1 VTVLPVVAAALLL
14 SAAAPDR
21 PGAATHAAEAR
32 PRRQG
37 RAAPLASPL
46 PEPPPARP
54 DRAPGTG
61 AVAYVTAARAFLDV
75 GADDGL
81 AEAAELELRR
91 AGAAVGTCRVE
102 TLAPHHATCTGA
114 PAARAGD
121 RFEFTPATSAAAAA
135 TGPAPKLLPPLPSD
149 EELARRQAAVE
160 AAPVALVDFKPG
172 ASGGATLAVPRARVI
187 DVAWTHASF
196 VATDASGA
204 HRESL
209 DVDLH
214 DVDVGGG
221 VTLDVDAR
229 ALRWLQ
235 RASPRFRPKDDTQL
249 YVWQAQIGL
258 HPGALTLS
266 AGRVLPW
273 TIPGATIFDGAL
285 VGKHTRLGD
294 FDAEVGAF
302 GGLVP
307 DPVTTAPGTDRA
319 TGGGYWLL
327 DRSLGRGA
335 TFRQEGRV
343 AVVRSPELGTR
354 FEGSLTARLF
364 LRTLDLSGEAHLGFG
379 GTKTAP
385 GGLDAGRLDVN
396 ARPAPGWTF
405 GGSFRYSGLEW
416 PQPFEPPAFPG
427 KSRAGDA
434 FARWDARPWLRLGL
448 VAGDSEDT
456 VSSLAHRWVGPEV
469 TFPTLLGS
477 RGAVTVAYLEET
489 GWTGG
494 RSAYAQVVAR
504 PWDPIRVIFRAS
516 WSQDKQ
522 LAQDEHEV
530 GAYAAL
536 AAELT
541 RHLGLRLS
549 VLGRGGVSVS
559 EGGSGGMPWGM
570 TGYATLYAT
579 Y

>member
-14 SAAAPDR
+14 SAAAPDSADASQPAR
-21 PGAATHAAEAR
+21 AR
-32 PRRQG
+32 PRRQA
-37 RAAPLASPL
+37 RAAALASPL
-46 PEPPPARP
+46 PETPPARP

-61 AVAYVTAARAFLDV
+61 GVAYVTAARAFLDV
-75 GADDGL
+75 GAEDGL
-81 AEAAELELRR
+81 AEGAELDLRR
-91 AGAAVGTCRVE
+91 AGDAVGPCRVE

-114 PAARAGD
+114 PGARAGD
-121 RFEFTPATSAAAAA
+121 RFKFTPAVAAAS
-135 TGPAPKLLPPLPSD
+135 TPTPAPKLLPPLPSD

-160 AAPVALVDFKPG
+160 SAPVALVDFKPG
-172 ASGGATLAVPRARVI
+172 ASGGATMAVPRSRVV

-196 VATDASGA
+196 VATDVSGA

-214 DVDVGGG
+214 DVEVGRG

-229 ALRWLQ
+229 ALHWLQ
-235 RASPRFRPKDDTQL
+235 RANPRFRPTDDTQL
-249 YVWQAQIGL
+249 YVWQAQLGF
-258 HPGALTLS
+258 HPGALTVS
-266 AGRVLPW
+266 AGRILPW
-273 TIPGATIFDGAL
+273 TIPGATLFDGAQ
-285 VGKHTRLGD
+285 VGKHTRLGE

-364 LRTLDLSGEAHLGFG
+364 LRTVDLSGEAHLGFG

-434 FARWDARPWLRLGL
+434 FGRWDARPWLRLGL

-456 VSSLAHRWVGPEV
+456 VSNLGHRWVGPEV
-469 TFPTLLGS
+469 TFPTLLGP
-477 RGAVTVAYLEET
+477 RGGVTVAYLEET

-494 RSAYAQVVAR
+494 RSAYAQLVAR
-504 PWDPIRVIFRAS
+504 PWDPVRVIFRAT

-522 LAQDEHEV
+522 LAQDEQEV
-530 GAYAAL
+530 GAYAAV
-536 AAELT
+536 AAKLS
-541 RHLGLRLS
+541 RHFGLRLS
-549 VLGRGGVSVS
+549 LLGRGAVSVS
-559 EGGSGGMPWGM
+559 EGGSGGVPWGM
-570 TGYATLYAT
+570 TAYATVYAT